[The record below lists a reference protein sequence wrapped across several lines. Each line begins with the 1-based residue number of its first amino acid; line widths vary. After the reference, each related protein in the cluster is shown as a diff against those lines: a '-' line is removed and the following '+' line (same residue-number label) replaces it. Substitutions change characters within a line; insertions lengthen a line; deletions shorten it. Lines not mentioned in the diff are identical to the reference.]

1 MTLSILLYPPGG
13 DLVLLSPK
21 CHPEIAG
28 VGIEYCIGFSKQ
40 RFRRVHNDTVNAN
53 LLDNV
58 RKSLDTHNELTFEHV
73 WRFARR
79 SRDYLHV
86 YRNILSSGVDKTK
99 GVVDLTGSVGFAK
112 LEEMRDSS
120 RNHRNIHILDRK
132 FIEHCAG
139 MNSEVPEKK
148 KKRRVNKILP

>member
-99 GVVDLTGSVGFAK
+99 GVVDLTGSVIRCTDMSVAAVKARICAVGPIIHG
-112 LEEMRDSS
+112 S
-120 RNHRNIHILDRK
+120 NH
-132 FIEHCAG
+132 
-139 MNSEVPEKK
+139 
-148 KKRRVNKILP
+148 VN